1 MSDDFITVKIMELL
15 SRHARG
21 RQNAMPRAALER
33 LLMPY
38 GIGKNDRAI
47 RLAYSVLPICA
58 CTDGLY
64 VPTKPEDVDEYRRFL
79 AAHLS
84 GPKLQHRA
92 QVLTLAYRHL
102 MLAEAGPLFEGEY
115 QSEGARA

>member
-64 VPTKPEDVDEYRRFL
+64 VPTKPEDVDEYRRYL
-79 AAHLS
+79 AA
-84 GPKLQHRA
+84 KLPAAKVDTKIRRIVATWPALAPVAKHEQM
-92 QVLTLAYRHL
+92 TLV
-102 MLAEAGPLFEGEY
+102 EAG
-115 QSEGARA
+115 A